1 MPRLD
6 SKIRPGDVLLK
17 REIDPAFGNRVRS
30 ARKELGINL
39 SDLAE
44 RVGISTAYLSQI
56 ERALFPPPR
65 AEIIVSL
72 ANELGL
78 NTSELLSLAG
88 MTDLTVVELFR
99 RNPDLVKELQEAF
112 ATLPDRTRKAL
123 LPVISEQMLLDILKI
138 TLRGNRPTEEQWEG
152 LQRLVFGADQASSV
166 LSPEKPQA
174 GEPSKLPATP
184 KKPRR
189 KP

>member
-6 SKIRPGDVLLK
+6 SKIKPGDVLPK
-17 REIDPAFGNRVRS
+17 RDIDPAFGEAVRS
-30 ARKELGINL
+30 ARKALGINL
-39 SDLAE
+39 SNLSQ

-56 ERALFPPPR
+56 ERAIFPPPR

-72 ANELGL
+72 ANELRL
-78 NTSELLSLAG
+78 NPSELLSLAG
-88 MTDLTVVELFR
+88 MNDLTVVELFR
-99 RNPDLVKELQEAF
+99 RNPDLIKELQEAF

-138 TLRGNRPTEEQWEG
+138 TLRGNRPTQEQWEG
-152 LQRLVFGADQASSV
+152 LQRLVFGADKTASAQPPEELQA
-166 LSPEKPQA
+166 E
-174 GEPSKLPATP
+174 EPSTLSAPPRKS
-184 KKPRR
+184 RR

>member
-6 SKIRPGDVLLK
+6 SKIRPGDVVPK
-17 REIDPAFGNRVRS
+17 RDIDPAFGNRVRS

-56 ERALFPPPR
+56 ERAIFPPPR

-72 ANELGL
+72 ANELRQ
-78 NTSELLSLAG
+78 NPSELLSLAG

-99 RNPDLVKELQEAF
+99 RNPDLIKELQEAF
-112 ATLPDRTRKAL
+112 ATLPDHTRKAL

-138 TLRGNRPTEEQWEG
+138 TLRGNRPTQEQWEG
-152 LQRLVFGADQASSV
+152 LQKLVFGVDQTASGK
-166 LSPEKPQA
+166 PHQDPQA
-174 GEPSKLPATP
+174 EEPSTATP
-184 KKPRR
+184 PRKPRR

>member
-6 SKIRPGDVLLK
+6 SKIKPGDVLPK

-56 ERALFPPPR
+56 ERAIFPPPR

-72 ANELGL
+72 ANELKL
-78 NTSELLSLAG
+78 NPSELLSLAG

-99 RNPDLVKELQEAF
+99 RNPDLITELQEAF

-138 TLRGNRPTEEQWEG
+138 TLRGNRPTQEQWEG
-152 LQRLVFGADQASSV
+152 LQKLVFGADQTPAEPAS
-166 LSPEKPQA
+166 EEQHHE
-174 GEPSKLPATP
+174 EPSSSPTPP
-184 KKPRR
+184 KKTRR
-189 KP
+189 KS

>member
-6 SKIRPGDVLLK
+6 SKIKPGDVLPK

-56 ERALFPPPR
+56 ERAIFPPPR

-72 ANELGL
+72 TNELRL
-78 NTSELLSLAG
+78 NPSELLSLAG

-99 RNPDLVKELQEAF
+99 RNPDLIAELQEAF

-138 TLRGNRPTEEQWEG
+138 TLRGNRPTQEQWEG
-152 LQRLVFGADQASSV
+152 LQRLVFGSDQPIAEQQTEE
-166 LSPEKPQA
+166 LQA
-174 GEPSKLPATP
+174 EESGTATP
-184 KKPRR
+184 PKRSRR